1 MILIDHTQSSTRV
14 VPRVLNPIKIQA
26 RPRRNYCFVG
36 MSFLFCLDEFFIL
49 LKWAFCLDNPGSK
62 KVPHA
67 AQPTTY
73 LVRGSTWDTE
83 KGRILW
89 TMYQAKHKKKH

>member
-1 MILIDHTQSSTRV
+1 MI
-14 VPRVLNPIKIQA
+14 PA
-26 RPRRNYCFVG
+26 
-36 MSFLFCLDEFFIL
+36 
-49 LKWAFCLDNPGSK
+49 AK

-73 LVRGSTWDTE
+73 LVSGSTWDIE

>member
-1 MILIDHTQSSTRV
+1 MILIDHIYSVFNAGGTAGFESYKNSGSSQTK
-14 VPRVLNPIKIQA
+14 L
-26 RPRRNYCFVG
+26 
-36 MSFLFCLDEFFIL
+36 LFCRDELFIL
-49 LKWAFCLDNPGSK
+49 LKWAFCLDDPGSK
-62 KVPHA
+62 KVSHT